1 MNVDI
6 ITAPDALQIIVDK
19 YESKVNAMSPEEQKE
34 HKAQFKKT
42 GNPYQHLKTAL
53 LDWRVE
59 EQWGKEGAVVAGIN
73 NTTFIFVSFTKTEPR
88 HVTIRHVMS
97 IPGAQKGQAS
107 YLVKDWLVQEA
118 EQRNVERLRFFAD
131 KKAVGFYEKLG
142 FTWHG
147 ISKTGLPFYY
157 GTVKGELID
166 LPNAQQRFVVREPV
180 VSQAEQNGLISF
192 D

>member
-6 ITAPDALQIIVDK
+6 ITAPEALQKLVDD
-19 YESKVNAMSPEEQKE
+19 YEAEVNAMSPEEQKE

-42 GNPYQHLKTAL
+42 GNPFQHLKTAL

-59 EQWGKEGAVVAGIN
+59 EQWGKDGAVVAGIGSS
-73 NTTFIFVSFTKTEPR
+73 TFIFVSFTKMEPR

-97 IPGAQKGQAS
+97 LPNAQRGQAS

-118 EQRNVERLRFFAD
+118 KRRNVQRLRFFAD

-147 ISKTGLPFYY
+147 ISKTGLPFFY

-166 LPNAQQRFVVREPV
+166 LPTGQQRFVVREPLQ
-180 VSQAEQNGLISF
+180 SQAEQNGLISF